1 MHRSM
6 GTTSH
11 TSTGWIARGYDS
23 RVIVTWILIWA
34 LAFGPAAVH
43 HHRCVGVGDSP
54 PDLLASLRKMHCDAP
69 LLPASGGMKARLLD
83 EPGAE
88 GAGDRWIVRYDKT
101 ALLKDSSVELL
112 LMLQP
117 HQPSHGRKA
126 CDFRPRAAAGANGR
140 CCNGDS
146 IPRQGGV
153 VDDLPKGLAVL
164 FRDGV
169 RALVVICARMTIV
182 NSWVSDQLADGPT
195 HGLIDR

>member
-1 MHRSM
+1 M

-101 ALLKDSSVELL
+101 ALLKDSSIELL

-117 HQPSHGRKA
+117 HQPSVQGLVETVLSRKLQQSI
-126 CDFRPRAAAGANGR
+126 RIVGASR
-140 CCNGDS
+140 TDT
-146 IPRQGGV
+146 GV
-153 VDDLPKGLAVL
+153 H
-164 FRDGV
+164 
-169 RALVVICARMTIV
+169 ARGQMVHFDCVKADMTQEETAKFV
-182 NSWVSDQLADGPT
+182 HQLNLKLTP
-195 HGLIDR
+195 